1 MPLSCLMWNKH
12 FLKEVELDISFHS
25 LEKMQYLNTEKC
37 AVPCGFNW
45 NIATILRLC
54 CGIKSVRRQRQTA
67 SVSNAQRRR
76 QFQ

>member
-1 MPLSCLMWNKH
+1 MPLSGFIWNKH
-12 FLKEVELDISFHS
+12 FLEEVDLDISFHN

-37 AVPCGFNW
+37 AVQCGFNG
-45 NIATILRLC
+45 NIAAVLRLC

-67 SVSNAQRRR
+67 SVCNAQRRR